1 MTVRT
6 LTTRLPLLV
15 LLVAAVG
22 CSVPL
27 QHDLSEQDANDI
39 YVLLNENGIAAN
51 KTRIESGQVP
61 TYIIS
66 VSKGDATQGA
76 RLLREH
82 ALPRPRKDGLG
93 VFQRLKGMVPT
104 QSEER
109 GIMLEALGGEV
120 ANVFNEIDGVLM
132 AQAIVSLPQITD
144 LTQPEHRPKPAAS
157 VFIKYRP
164 GIDGK
169 PPLTVEQVQ
178 RFSSRAVQELEPEQ
192 VEVLMK
198 PGLPPMADME
208 PGARMQ
214 QVLGLQ
220 MTAASA
226 STFKLYAAGALLLIL
241 ALAGVSGWM
250 LTRTGGG
257 GGGGRRRAA

>member
-6 LTTRLPLLV
+6 SMSRLPLLV
-15 LLVAAVG
+15 LLVATAG
-22 CSVPL
+22 CTIPL

-39 YVLLNENGIAAN
+39 YVLLNENGIAAT
-51 KTRIESGQVP
+51 KTRNESGQEP
-61 TYIIS
+61 TYVIS
-66 VSKGDATQGA
+66 VAKGDATQGA

-82 ALPRPRKDGLG
+82 ALPRPKKDGLG
-93 VFQRLKGMVPT
+93 VFQRIKGMVPT

-120 ANVFNEIDGVLM
+120 SNVFNEIDGVLM
-132 AQAIVSLPQITD
+132 AQAIVSLPQVTD
-144 LTQPEHRPKPAAS
+144 LTQPDDKPKPAAS

-169 PPLTVEQVQ
+169 PPLSVEQVQ
-178 RFSSRAVQELEPEQ
+178 RFAARTIQDLDPAM
-192 VEVLMK
+192 VEVLMT

-226 STFKLYAAGALLLIL
+226 ATFKLYAAGALLLIL

-250 LTRTGGG
+250 LTRTS